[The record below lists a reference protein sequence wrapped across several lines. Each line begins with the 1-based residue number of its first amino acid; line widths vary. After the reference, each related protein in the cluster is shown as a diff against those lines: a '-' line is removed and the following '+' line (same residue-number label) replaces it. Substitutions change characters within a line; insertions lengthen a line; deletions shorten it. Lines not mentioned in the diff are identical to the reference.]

1 MEKYILKLFNE
12 FIFKFLN
19 NALYSYLDINKQ
31 LTMSKSKTI
40 VKTFPILLFLYSII
54 LIGSVRKVIGYGA
67 QL

>member
-40 VKTFPILLFLYSII
+40 VKTFPILLVLYSII

-67 QL
+67 QI

>member
-1 MEKYILKLFNE
+1 MT
-12 FIFKFLN
+12 
-19 NALYSYLDINKQ
+19 YLDINKQ

-67 QL
+67 QI